1 MAALTHH
8 PLRPAHAERVVELS
22 LVAWAPVFASFKT
35 VLGEDLYQRV
45 HPDWRRDQADSVR
58 AALDGNET
66 WVAVVDGNVAG
77 FVNVVFDAAERSAE
91 IYMIAVDPR
100 WQRQGV
106 ASALSEFALA
116 EMRTRSVT
124 LAIVATGGDPGHAP
138 ARATYERAG
147 FTGVP
152 QVWYAKRLD

>member
-1 MAALTHH
+1 MAALTIT
-8 PLRPAHAERVVELS
+8 PYAPAHAERVVELS

-45 HPDWRRDQADSVR
+45 HPDWRPDQADSVR

-106 ASALSEFALA
+106 ATALTEFALA
-116 EMRTRSVT
+116 EMRHRRRPRSRPGPGDLRTSRLHRRPPGLVRQAPRLSPTR
-124 LAIVATGGDPGHAP
+124 
-138 ARATYERAG
+138 
-147 FTGVP
+147 F
-152 QVWYAKRLD
+152 

>member
-1 MAALTHH
+1 M
-8 PLRPAHAERVVELS
+8 PA
-22 LVAWAPVFASFKT
+22 FASFKT

-106 ASALSEFALA
+106 ATALTEFALA

-138 ARATYERAG
+138 GPGDLRTSRLHRR
-147 FTGVP
+147 P
-152 QVWYAKRLD
+152 PCWYAKRLD